1 MRTIKSVARI
11 AAVSGLMA
19 ASFVAATAAPAAA
32 AGCNSGNTS
41 YSTFRAGGCSGY
53 PSNWKV
59 QARTSCLGGSTAY
72 GSWVS
77 VGGYSYATCAGGRQ
91 AFGGSYSVSP

>member
-1 MRTIKSVARI
+1 MRTIKSAARI

-19 ASFVAATAAPAAA
+19 ASVVAATSAPASA

-41 YSTFRAGGCSGY
+41 YSTYRAGACSGY

-59 QARTSCLGGSTAY
+59 QARTGCLGGGTAY
-72 GSWVS
+72 GNWVL
-77 VGGYSYATCAGGRQ
+77 VGGYSYATCTGGRQ
-91 AFGGSYSVSP
+91 ALGGTYSVSP